1 LACNGY
7 ISKTGCSDSKT
18 GCSDFYWLVSNG

>member
-1 LACNGY
+1 LAYNCY

-18 GCSDFYWLVSNG
+18 GCSGFYWLVFNG